1 MRRLAFVFRSAPDQ
15 AERLRDGL
23 DAALAALAMD
33 CSVTALFVD
42 DGVFLL
48 QSGQEAAGTLQK
60 ARSAGLGALLAHGAE
75 AFRVEQEALA
85 ERGLAADRL
94 LHSPRTVDRAGL
106 LAALRTADA
115 VISV

>member
-1 MRRLAFVFRSAPDQ
+1 MRRLLFVFQGNPAE

-33 CSVTALFVD
+33 CRVGAVFVD

-48 QSGQEAAGTLQK
+48 RRGQDAAASLQK

-75 AFRVEQEALA
+75 TFLVDAAALA
-85 ERGLAADRL
+85 ERGLAEADL
-94 LHSPRTVDRAGL
+94 LHAPRAVDRATL
-106 LAALRTADA
+106 AAALRAADA
-115 VISV
+115 VISL